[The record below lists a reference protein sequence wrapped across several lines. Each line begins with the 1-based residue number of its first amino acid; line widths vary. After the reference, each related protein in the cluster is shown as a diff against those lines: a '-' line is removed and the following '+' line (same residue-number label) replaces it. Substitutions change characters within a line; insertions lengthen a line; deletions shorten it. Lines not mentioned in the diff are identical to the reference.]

1 MNNNPELNFFSDKID
16 DNIISDEKKG
26 GGVNNYTKENL
37 DDIDI
42 IKAYRKKNRELHKKI
57 EELEKEN
64 KFLKQRL
71 S

>member
-1 MNNNPELNFFSDKID
+1 MNNNPELNFFSNNID
-16 DNIISDEKKG
+16 VDIISDEKKG
-26 GGVNNYTKENL
+26 GGVGNYTKENL